1 MQSPGKNDRILP
13 KRGGFF
19 CCPYCSKIPAA
30 RLLKVTDQTVAARVP
45 LYCPKCRRVI
55 VVDVIRGQA
64 YECASPDR
72 SE

>member
-1 MQSPGKNDRILP
+1 MLP

-19 CCPYCSKIPAA
+19 CCPYCEKIPAA
-30 RLLKVTDQTVAARVP
+30 RLLKVTDDTVAVALR
-45 LYCPKCRRVI
+45 LYCPKCRREI

-64 YECASPDR
+64 YECASPVR